1 MSAIDTLENRCRICA
16 LIFNDSTCSIPIF
29 SESSANFFLQRKI
42 EKYLYITVLEEDD
55 LLPKK
60 ICATCFLKIESIDKF
75 AFAAAKNQENFLTWL
90 KNSHQSHMNEVQ
102 QTTIE
107 TSTNSDFSF
116 SNITIKKEFNH
127 RQQIVIQPQKSRNA
141 RHVDHITLE
150 QIINDQII
158 KNPKLPA
165 STTITRIDESVKRQ
179 RIQNQQKQKNEGTN
193 ISIVSYNNL
202 QIGQVIKDYELL
214 KLILRALKWEEFD
227 RKASYNELIER
238 LKRSHCRD
246 ILTNKNLLSDNDV
259 VQLLRSYVNDSMMN
273 SFKAQQV
280 ATTTTTSPN
289 VSKILVSIPSP
300 SSSSSVPSSVAS
312 SIKASTSKTVPT
324 NYSKKP
330 TQVQVATTTTA
341 NEEALEVAID
351 PDEFLAAT
359 GEEET
364 VTIDDEEEETTS
376 AVETKIETAKLMME
390 TTSNDESGDYIC
402 SSCPQKFSSSTD
414 LQNHVTNH
422 LISSASS
429 KNTTN
434 NNNNNNNNTTTSKNG
449 VQSRSATKSAIAE
462 TITAAAEVVEQ
473 REKTPVKKKVKTK
486 DEKLRPKRKKIV
498 IRINPSP
505 KRNNRERARAAAS
518 QFSCPICAKGL
529 SSKRN
534 VQLHIDTHKNK
545 SGKFACENDNCKKA
559 FGKMENLLK
568 HKQEAHS
575 TKRKKNQNEK

>member
-1 MSAIDTLENRCRICA
+1 
-16 LIFNDSTCSIPIF
+16 
-29 SESSANFFLQRKI
+29 
-42 EKYLYITVLEEDD
+42 VLEEDD
-55 LLPKK
+55 SLPKK

-75 AFAAAKNQENFLTWL
+75 AFSASKNQENFLTWL
-90 KNSHQSHMNEVQ
+90 KNSHQARANDVQ

-127 RQQIVIQPQKSRNA
+127 RQQIVFEPQKSRNA

-165 STTITRIDESVKRQ
+165 STTITRIDESIKRQ
-179 RIQNQQKQKNEGTN
+179 RIQNQQKQKNEATN

-259 VQLLRSYVNDSMMN
+259 VQLLRSYVNDSVLN

-280 ATTTTTSPN
+280 TAVTPPSS
-289 VSKILVSIPSP
+289 VSKILVSVP
-300 SSSSSVPSSVAS
+300 SSSSSVPSAAAAS
-312 SIKASTSKTVPT
+312 SKSSSSVPGSLSKR
-324 NYSKKP
+324 SL
-330 TQVQVATTTTA
+330 QV
-341 NEEALEVAID
+341 EEALEISID
-351 PDEFLAAT
+351 PDDFLAAAAADDET
-359 GEEET
+359 ET

-376 AVETKIETAKLMME
+376 ALETKIETDKLFRE
-390 TTSNDESGDYIC
+390 VSEESARSNGNYIC
-402 SSCPQKFSSSTD
+402 SSCPQKFTSSTD

-422 LISSASS
+422 LILSASA
-429 KNTTN
+429 KNVSNIN
-434 NNNNNNNNTTTSKNG
+434 NNNNNKDSSSSKNG
-449 VQSRSATKSAIAE
+449 VQKSTKSSV
-462 TITAAAEVVEQ
+462 AAEQ
-473 REKTPVKKKVKTK
+473 REKTPVKKKVKTR

-505 KRNNRERARAAAS
+505 KRSGRERARAAAAAATTS
-518 QFSCPICAKGL
+518 QFSCPICTKGL

-534 VQLHIDTHKNK
+534 VQMHIDTHKNR
-545 SGKFACENDNCKKA
+545 SGKFTCDSESCKKL
-559 FGKMENLLK
+559 FSKMENFLK
-568 HKQEAHS
+568 HRQEAHS
-575 TKRKKNQNEK
+575 TKRRKNQNEK